1 MSVSDVDNL
10 PWFKSSYSA
19 GNGNCVEVAFTTEA
33 VAVRDS
39 KNPAGPVLRF
49 SVDAWQGFVG
59 AVRSGAYDTQV
70 ADAG

>member
-1 MSVSDVDNL
+1 
-10 PWFKSSYSA
+10 
-19 GNGNCVEVAFTTEA
+19 
-33 VAVRDS
+33 VRDS